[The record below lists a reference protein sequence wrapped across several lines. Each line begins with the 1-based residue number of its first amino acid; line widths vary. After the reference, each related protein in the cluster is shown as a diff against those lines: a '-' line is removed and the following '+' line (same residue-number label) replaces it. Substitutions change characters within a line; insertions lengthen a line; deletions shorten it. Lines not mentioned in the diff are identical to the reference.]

1 MANTNAYYLLGGMAG
16 GLALGVGVSA
26 LWRGAS
32 SVKEGSVDKRPDG
45 AYGADGSLITPGDN
59 RVSDALNKA
68 FSPSIE
74 GLKNSMAIDDA
85 KTKENTVWKPTAP
98 PAGAGRKRR
107 RTKRSKRH
115 GRKKSSRR

>member
-32 SVKEGSVDKRPDG
+32 SVKEGSIDRRPDG
-45 AYGADGSLITPGDN
+45 AYGADGALISVDDN
-59 RVSDALNKA
+59 RVSGATNKA
-68 FSPSIE
+68 FYPDLSMLSD
-74 GLKNSMAIDDA
+74 KN
-85 KTKENTVWKPTAP
+85 TAAAA
-98 PAGAGRKRR
+98 AGGKRR